1 MSDECAC
8 AAIVCVFYSV
18 LCYGVCVA
26 SSGWGI
32 SGAMKCV
39 CPSIVVCVCVWK
51 AVEKVEEEEGGGT
64 EKSQCVCA
72 APPGK
77 RRLAIKDAT
86 VCVMAMRD
94 EMKRRKR
101 EREGQKEGAASA
113 CVL

>member
-1 MSDECAC
+1 M
-8 AAIVCVFYSV
+8 
-18 LCYGVCVA
+18 
-26 SSGWGI
+26 
-32 SGAMKCV
+32 
-39 CPSIVVCVCVWK
+39 
-51 AVEKVEEEEGGGT
+51 EEEEGGGT

-101 EREGQKEGAASA
+101 EREWQRWCGERVRFVRVIGRERPRSSGEEREDIEWTVDEWCKLY
-113 CVL
+113 CVLLRRGLMRGGVCPQRNLRGEWP